1 VKSPLLFPTKAMQA
15 ETPSQKYAMR
25 AQNPTII
32 MDGNTIFYLNSG
44 IDIMLR
50 RCRLKEYGKGR

>member
-1 VKSPLLFPTKAMQA
+1 MQA

-25 AQNPTII
+25 AQNQTII

-44 IDIMLR
+44 IDIIMLR